1 MTFCGT
7 CTRALTECVLYRT
20 HICGTCTRALTFSE
34 FLDEAAVMASL
45 KEVMGNFV
53 TTYMLKCV
61 LYKCVLYQCVLYKQA
76 AAMASLKEVIDG
88 YPQAGQADVDKGG
101 FRFFHMVFFFAFFF
115 LPMGR
120 RMSTKGALEVWIFY
134 FFLLLILYKVAS
146 TRQRIAP
153 TMSQET

>member
-1 MTFCGT
+1 
-7 CTRALTECVLYRT
+7 
-20 HICGTCTRALTFSE
+20 
-34 FLDEAAVMASL
+34 
-45 KEVMGNFV
+45 
-53 TTYMLKCV
+53 
-61 LYKCVLYQCVLYKQA
+61 
-76 AAMASLKEVIDG
+76 MASLKEVIDG